1 MRIKIQ
7 FFILIFFFISSNS
20 IAEKINSIDV
30 VGNERISKDT
40 IILFSK
46 ISKNDEIKNKNQ
58 LNKIFKDIYSTNFFS
73 NVEINFE
80 NNVLTIKVV
89 ENPIINKVEFK
100 GIKSQKLQDQIYK
113 SLKLK
118 NKSSFAEK
126 IASKDLTNI
135 KNSLK
140 SSGFYFSEVQLKI
153 KENQNNSINL
163 YMILN

>member
-7 FFILIFFFISSNS
+7 LFALIFFLISSNS

-73 NVEINFE
+73 NVI
-80 NNVLTIKVV
+80 
-89 ENPIINKVEFK
+89 
-100 GIKSQKLQDQIYK
+100 
-113 SLKLK
+113 
-118 NKSSFAEK
+118 
-126 IASKDLTNI
+126 TN
-135 KNSLK
+135 
-140 SSGFYFSEVQLKI
+140 
-153 KENQNNSINL
+153 
-163 YMILN
+163 